1 VKLSVVGNGA
11 IGTLAAIYAK
21 RTGGI
26 DEVEIIGERSRN
38 LSATGAAGAMINA
51 LAEVEHVSEDQRASQ
66 VLSLE
71 FGLRGSQG
79 WREYLE
85 SSSGSSCITAED
97 TLVVLK
103 KRAFEF
109 EESNFRAVLEATE
122 SEKRGRLVP
131 LSQLEYLPGFRAA
144 DTEAVLRI
152 EGEFA
157 LDSNSLLQNLDN
169 EARNAGVRLVNAA
182 AEAVDPDL
190 QSIKLTNGQVISTD
204 RILVASGASSSS
216 LLPKEARVQEMFQ
229 GVGTALLAERI
240 SGSGPTLREVVRSV
254 NRGGAQCGIHL
265 VPRNDGGIYIGAG
278 NHVTKLGAPQ
288 LRFDTVR
295 YLLTTAERELLGTD
309 LTYMLS
315 GSVKLGLRPRSL
327 DGLPLIGP
335 LSKYPNVF
343 FASATNRVGLT
354 WAPEI
359 ARLFSIW
366 LRTGTYDEAF
376 SEWLPDREPVSWSTP
391 DYALRHFTRSRIGNA
406 IDHGLIPNDPTA
418 ILEKE
423 SEFASVAANLIAE
436 TKKKVGFVAPP
447 DNWSSILS

>member
-1 VKLSVVGNGA
+1 MKLTVVGNGA

-21 RTGGI
+21 RSGGI
-26 DEVEIIGERSRN
+26 DEVEIIGERSRD
-38 LSATGAAGAMINA
+38 LSASAAAGAMINV
-51 LAEVEHVSEDQRASQ
+51 LAEVENVSENQRASQ
-66 VLSLE
+66 LLSLE
-71 FGLRGSQG
+71 FGLRGSQR
-79 WREYLE
+79 WREYLA
-85 SSSGSSCITAED
+85 SSSGSACITAED

-109 EESNFRAVLEATE
+109 EEANFRAVLEATE
-122 SEKRGRLVP
+122 SEKRGGLVP
-131 LSQLEYLPGFRAA
+131 LSQLDYLPGFRAA

-157 LDSNSLLQNLDN
+157 LDSSAMLSNLDK
-169 EARNAGVRLVNAA
+169 EARNTGVRFVNAA

-190 QSIKLTNGQVISTD
+190 QSIKLTNGKVISTD
-204 RILVASGASSSS
+204 KILIASGASSSS
-216 LLPKEARVQEMFQ
+216 ILPKEAGVQEMFQ
-229 GVGTALLAERI
+229 GVGIALLAERT
-240 SGSGPTLREVVRSV
+240 SASGPTLREVVRSV

-265 VPRNDGGIYIGAG
+265 VPRNNGGIYIGAG

-288 LRFDTVR
+288 IRFDTIR
-295 YLLTTAERELLGTD
+295 YLLTTAERELLGKD
-309 LTYMLS
+309 LTYTLS
-315 GSVKLGLRPRSL
+315 GSVELGLRPRSL
-327 DGLPLIGP
+327 DGMPLIGP

-366 LRTGTYDEAF
+366 LNSGTYDEAF
-376 SEWLPDREPVSWSTP
+376 SDWLPDREPVSWSTP
-391 DYALRHFTRSRIGNA
+391 DYALTHFTKSRIGNA
-406 IDHGLIPNDPTA
+406 IDHGLIPNNPTA

-423 SEFASVAANLIAE
+423 SEFASVASNLIAE
-436 TKKKVGFVAPP
+436 TKKKVGFLAPP